1 MKIFDSNLIIY
12 SSQDEFQ
19 FLKPIINQPDSY
31 VSEISKLEVLGY
43 HRINLIDKSY
53 FESQFALLKIIPIDK
68 SVIDTA
74 INLRQ
79 KTKMSVGDSI
89 IASTALLYD
98 YELYT
103 RNISDFSWIKGLKI
117 VNPFTDL

>member
-12 SSQDEFQ
+12 SSQAEFQ
-19 FLKPIINQPDSY
+19 FLKPIINQPNSF
-31 VSEISKLEVLGY
+31 VSEITKLEVLGY
-43 HRINLIDKSY
+43 HQINLIDKNY
-53 FESQFALLKIIPIDK
+53 FESQFAVLKIIPIDK

-74 INLRQ
+74 IDLRQ
-79 KTKMSVGDSI
+79 KKKMSVGDSI

-103 RNISDFSWIKGLKI
+103 RNTGDFSWIKGLRI

>member
-19 FLKPIINQPDSY
+19 FLKPIINQPDGY

-43 HRINLIDKSY
+43 HQINLIDKSY
-53 FESQFALLKIIPIDK
+53 FESQFALLRIIPIDK

-74 INLRQ
+74 IDLRQ
-79 KTKMSVGDSI
+79 KKKMSVGDSI
-89 IASTALLYD
+89 IASTALIYD
-98 YELYT
+98 YELYA
-103 RNISDFSWIKGLKI
+103 DFSWIKGLKI
-117 VNPFTDL
+117 VNPFTDV